1 MVAEKKKETVKET
14 PKELAVFLKEPNH
27 IQKFIDVSPDPKSAY
42 QYVQSAL
49 IAVGDS
55 EALRECT
62 HASIFQAALRAA
74 SLGLSCDPAM
84 KQAWIVP
91 YNKKIKGK
99 NGKGD
104 TWVKVAQFQPHYMG
118 LYNLAM
124 RTGKYLQI
132 NVSPILEGERV
143 FEDVLTGL
151 HAIKMGNTM
160 TEPSAYNSAYARDVT
175 VRRGEKNTKIIGWI
189 GYFKTKNGF
198 QKSVYM
204 SVDEIEDHAAKY
216 VKDYFDEKGRIQ
228 NPNWKDPIKRKVMEM
243 KTVLKALLNFADKS
257 GTVEHSED
265 LNKALKI
272 DNGEE
277 VIDAVTV
284 IDNETGEVLPEQS
297 EVKQEETK

>member
-1 MVAEKKKETVKET
+1 MATDKKKEE
-14 PKELAVFLKEPNH
+14 PKELSVFLKEPNH
-27 IQKFIDVSPDPKSAY
+27 LQKFIDVSPNPKMAN

-49 IAVGDS
+49 IAVADS

-74 SLGLSCDPAM
+74 SLGLSCDPAL

-91 YNKKIKGK
+91 YNKKVKGK
-99 NGKGD
+99 GGKPD
-104 TWVKVAQFQPHYMG
+104 AWVKVAQFQPHYMG

-151 HAIKMGNTM
+151 HAVKMGNTM
-160 TEPSAYNSAYARDVT
+160 TEPASYNPAYSRDVT
-175 VRRGEKNTKIIGWI
+175 VRRGEKDTKIIGWI

-216 VKDYFDEKGRIQ
+216 VKDYKDEKGKIQ
-228 NPNWKDPIKRKVMEM
+228 NPNWKDPVKRKVMEM

-257 GTVEHSED
+257 GTVDHGED

-284 IDNETGEVLPEQS
+284 IDDETGEIIPEQ
-297 EVKQEETK
+297 ENEPKQEEIK